1 MSNELLINELNN
13 LSKHF
18 SVETIDMTMSSI
30 YHDFSVEN
38 YDQYKKHRSEIHN
51 TFKQFMSH
59 LNAFFSLALI
69 ETDTSELKKQFSP
82 YLEKLELEMSEYEAF
97 LKFPNE
103 TLNMTKDLFSYLSK
117 IEGLRNF
124 EKFDFSTLNE
134 DFIKCLKHGIA
145 AISFEAFSC
154 EALIN
159 ETLLKFTS
167 KNQLDK
173 KQKSKSYKSKFESV
187 IELLKIEDDYSDLYE
202 SLEGLMRSR
211 NEIAHFKGIRYD
223 LVSLVIT
230 HLHNDEN
237 QDELFYFGE
246 AFKIL
251 DNRITVYE
259 RLNELISK
267 SKE

>member
-1 MSNELLINELNN
+1 MHNELSLTELSN

-18 SVETIDMTMSSI
+18 SEETIEMTMSSI

-38 YDQYKKHRSEIHN
+38 YELYKKHRSNLHK
-51 TFKQFMSH
+51 TFKQFMNY
-59 LNAFFSLALI
+59 LNAFFSMALI

-82 YLEKLELEMSEYEAF
+82 YKEKLELEMSEYEAF
-97 LKFPNE
+97 LRFPNE
-103 TLNMTKDLFSYLSK
+103 TLNMTKDLFSYLSQ

-124 EKFDFSTLNE
+124 EKFDFSILND
-134 DFIKCLKHGIA
+134 DFINCLKHGIA

-159 ETLLKFTS
+159 ETLLKVIS
-167 KNQLDK
+167 RNQLDK
-173 KQKSKSYKSKFESV
+173 KHKSRSYKGKFESI
-187 IELLKIEDDYSDLYE
+187 IELLKIEEDYSDLFE

-223 LVSLVIT
+223 LLSLVIT

-237 QDELFYFGE
+237 HDELFYFGE

-259 RLNELISK
+259 RLNDFICK